1 MTTPNH
7 FVVDISHPR
16 SAQEEDICK
25 ICLESDETESRLFA
39 PCRCSGSICKIHE
52 HCLQEWISKTTN
64 QTEKTKCTLCDTE
77 YLFTSAKKHALTHV
91 CIAFNYNFFTVSIY
105 NYCVA
110 GIMGFLVNLC
120 RLFSPIP
127 KNQLFDVLKIVYI
140 SCAFFYFIVL
150 LEFMHVWYVSYFY
163 QLRKYI
169 VFRSCYLPAI
179 NSLFMGSL
187 VLTSTLGLNI
197 WRDELNF
204 VLMALSSI
212 ILNQTVI
219 ILYKNLANVLSK
231 RKILPYTTPLLLPAS
246 GPLAF
251 GPLRGRG
258 RGRNL
263 SADDAGGID
272 EKIYEY
278 EQGTVIEINMQ

>member
-7 FVVDISHPR
+7 FVVDISH
-16 SAQEEDICK
+16 QEDICK

-77 YLFTSAKKHALTHV
+77 YRFTSAKKHALTHV

-110 GIMGFLVNLC
+110 GIMGFLVNL
-120 RLFSPIP
+120 LFSPIP

-212 ILNQTVI
+212 MLNQTVT

-231 RKILPYTTPLLLPAS
+231 RKILPYTTPLLLP
-246 GPLAF
+246 P
-251 GPLRGRG
+251 
-258 RGRNL
+258 N
-263 SADDAGGID
+263 ID

-278 EQGTVIEINMQ
+278 EHELDSDRGTVIEINMHK

>member
-1 MTTPNH
+1 MTTPNN
-7 FVVDISHPR
+7 FVVDHPR
-16 SAQEEDICK
+16 SAPEDICK
-25 ICLESDETESRLFA
+25 ICLESDETVSRLFA

-77 YLFTSAKKHALTHV
+77 YRFTPAKKHALTHV

-110 GIMGFLVNLC
+110 GIMGFVVNLC

-140 SCAFFYFIVL
+140 SCALFYFIVL

-179 NSLFMGSL
+179 NSFFMGSL

-212 ILNQTVI
+212 MLNQTVI

-231 RKILPYTTPLLLPAS
+231 GKSCPIRFLCYFL
-246 GPLAF
+246 
-251 GPLRGRG
+251 
-258 RGRNL
+258 L
-263 SADDAGGID
+263 SAREAVVIFRPSP
-272 EKIYEY
+272 
-278 EQGTVIEINMQ
+278 TVYSHIRH